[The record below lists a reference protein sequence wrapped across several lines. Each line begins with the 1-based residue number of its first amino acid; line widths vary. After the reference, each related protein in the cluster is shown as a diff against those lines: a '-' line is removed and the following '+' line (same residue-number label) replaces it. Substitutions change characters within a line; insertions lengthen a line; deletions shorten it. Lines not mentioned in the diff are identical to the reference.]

1 MEKNIKFAEDLID
14 FLHESPTAYQAVRN
28 IKAALLRKGF
38 KQLHRGES
46 WNLEK
51 GGRYFTTKNS
61 TSVIAFIVGT
71 GEIETEG
78 FRIVAAHT
86 DSPSLKIKPEPIMTS
101 PGDYIKLNV
110 ETYGGAILS
119 TWLDRPLSVA
129 GRVALRSTNPYRPAV
144 KSLNIRK
151 PVLVIPNLA
160 IHLNRDINEKKVFN
174 KQIDMLPIFGLV
186 KENFEKKDYLR
197 NLIAENINVEKEDI
211 LDFDLNLYET
221 EKGSIIGEQQEFI
234 SSGRIDDLSMVH
246 AGVAA
251 LFDSEAGK
259 ATNVMVCFDNE
270 EVGST
275 TKQGAASPFVKD
287 VLKRVTWA
295 LSDKRDAFF
304 RGKISSFGIS
314 ADNAHAVHP
323 NFSEK
328 HDAVSQPTINKG
340 PVIKYNADQKYTSDA
355 LSSATF
361 AMLCEKAG
369 VPMQKYVNR
378 SDIKGGST
386 LGSILSTQ
394 LDIRMVDVGNPMLA
408 MHSIRE
414 LAGVSDHLYIKKVF
428 DEFYKS

>member
-1 MEKNIKFAEDLID
+1 MENNIKFTEDLID

-51 GGRYFTTKNS
+51 GGRYFTTKSS
-61 TSVIAFIVGT
+61 TSVIAFIVGK

-78 FRIVAAHT
+78 FRIIAAHT
-86 DSPSLKIKPEPIMTS
+86 DSPSLKIKPEPVMTGA
-101 PGDYIKLNV
+101 GDYIKLNV

-119 TWLDRPLSVA
+119 SWLDRPLSIA
-129 GRVALRSTNPYRPAV
+129 GRVALRSSNVYRPVV

-151 PVLVIPNLA
+151 PILVIPNLA
-160 IHLNRDINEKKVFN
+160 IHLNRDINEKKTFN
-174 KQIDMLPIFGLV
+174 KQVDMLPILGLV
-186 KENFEKKDYLR
+186 KENFEKESYLLS
-197 NLIAENINVEKEDI
+197 LIAANLNVEKEEI

-251 LFDSEAGK
+251 LFDSDAEK
-259 ATNVMVCFDNE
+259 ATNVMVAFDNE
-270 EVGST
+270 EVGSM
-275 TKQGAASPFVKD
+275 TKQGAASPFAKD
-287 VLKRVTWA
+287 VLKRVSWA
-295 LSDKRDAFF
+295 LSNKRDAFF
-304 RGKISSFGIS
+304 RAKIASFGIS
-314 ADNAHAVHP
+314 ADNAHAIHP
-323 NFSEK
+323 NFPEK
-328 HDAVSQPTINKG
+328 HDAVSQPVINKG

-361 AMLCEKAG
+361 TMLCEKAG

-386 LGSILSTQ
+386 LGSILTTQ

-414 LAGVSDHLYIKKVF
+414 LAGVEDHLYIKKVF

>member
-1 MEKNIKFAEDLID
+1 MERNIKFAEDLID

-28 IKAALLRKGF
+28 IKAALMRKGF

-61 TSVIAFIVGT
+61 TSVIAFIVGK
-71 GEIETEG
+71 GEMETEG
-78 FRIVAAHT
+78 FRIIAAHT
-86 DSPSLKIKPEPIMTS
+86 DSPSLKIKPEPLMTS
-101 PGDYIKLNV
+101 AGDYIKLNV

-129 GRVALRSTNPYRPAV
+129 GRVALRSGNPYRPIV
-144 KSLNIRK
+144 KPLNIKK

-160 IHLNRDINEKKVFN
+160 IHLNRDINDKKSFN
-174 KQIDMLPIFGLV
+174 KQIDMLPIAGLV
-186 KENFEKKDYLR
+186 NGKLESKDYLLNMIAQ
-197 NLIAENINVEKEDI
+197 NLKVEKEEI

-221 EKGSIIGEQQEFI
+221 EKGAIIGIDQEFV
-234 SSGRIDDLSMVH
+234 SAGRIDDLSMVH

-251 LFDSEAGK
+251 LFDSDAGK
-259 ATNVMVCFDNE
+259 ATNVMVAFDNE
-270 EVGST
+270 EVGSM

-287 VLKRVTWA
+287 VLKRVSWA
-295 LSDKRDAFF
+295 LSTKKDAFF
-304 RGKISSFGIS
+304 RAKISSFGIS
-314 ADNAHAVHP
+314 ADNAHAIHP
-323 NFSEK
+323 NFPEK
-328 HDAVSQPTINKG
+328 HDDISQPVINKG

-361 AMLCEKAG
+361 AVLCEQAG

-414 LAGVSDHLYIKKVF
+414 LAGVTDHLYIKRVF
-428 DEFYKS
+428 DEFFKS